1 MGDHLDQSF
10 PSRQVSQRNPTRQV
24 FEHLS
29 LTLLLYKMMDIQ
41 EHLWCICRLLLGVQY
56 VYACHKISNFTG
68 RHIQCLEFSMKKFK
82 EVNGIWRVYSSFRE
96 KTILILKKCGQS
108 WFLL

>member
-1 MGDHLDQSF
+1 MGDRLDQSF

-56 VYACHKISNFTG
+56 VSILLSQEMQ
-68 RHIQCLEFSMKKFK
+68 RLKFNPIPFGK
-82 EVNGIWRVYSSFRE
+82 EPIVSYVYSGF
-96 KTILILKKCGQS
+96 
-108 WFLL
+108 FLN